1 MKTVNL
7 LNVVLLVVFVSSC
20 TSYYYV
26 CTDVSDNL
34 DVERRIYAYSSDGTS
49 ADFPF
54 ETAGKWTVSQV
65 EKPFEVDFYDVQE
78 KMTHVAERAGRIED
92 VSLTVAGGSNPLLR
106 PSESLGRR
114 FRWFYTYYD
123 YVAVFEGLDEMLP
136 LPLEGYLTDQQQ
148 EVFFRGGTP
157 PEGWNGVEM
166 YYLLDSVN
174 QSFSKWYSDAVY
186 FVMCDIFGPYCTAQQ
201 KTALDTLKGR
211 FMDGVGNMV
220 MFAMKPEEFEDR
232 LAAVLPDSGF
242 GSIYEQNREAI
253 DQAYEKE
260 SEVIDCFDTAFIY
273 SVNMPGK
280 CMAGN
285 AVDLVGGYPA
295 WKIDSYRLMCG
306 DLKLIVTSRK
316 ANLWAFLITFAA
328 IAAFLQAFAKVF
340 TRRPRS

>member
-78 KMTHVAERAGRIED
+78 KMTHVAERVGRIED

-211 FMDGVGNMV
+211 FMDGVGNEV

-285 AVDLVGGYPA
+285 AVDLVGGCPA